1 MAKQNIYDDE
11 TFFTSYRKLRE
22 NPGSANELFEKPAL
36 FSLLPELEGKRI
48 LDLGCGF
55 GDHCSV
61 YVRKGALSVTGIDIS
76 VKMLEAA
83 RKENAAPNITY
94 INMAMED
101 IESLKGPFDLA
112 VSSLALQYV
121 EDYRGLVRNVF
132 GLLVPGGLFIFS
144 QEHPVVS
151 CFNGGSRWTKDEN
164 GKKLFANLAYYST
177 DGEREESWFVDHVK
191 KYHRTFSTVINTLIE
206 EGFVIERI
214 AEPIPTEELLK
225 AYPNQ
230 ADLLHRPDF
239 MLVRARKPEA

>member
-11 TFFTSYRKLRE
+11 TFFNSYRKLRE
-22 NPGSANELFEKPAL
+22 NPASANELFEKPA
-36 FSLLPELEGKRI
+36 FFALLPDLKGMRV

-55 GDHCSV
+55 GDHCAV
-61 YVRKGALSVTGIDIS
+61 YAKMGATVTGIDIS
-76 VKMLEAA
+76 VKMLDAA

-101 IESLKGPFDLA
+101 VGSLSGPFDLVA
-112 VSSLALQYV
+112 SSLAIQYV
-121 EDYRGLVRNVF
+121 EDYRGLVKSVF
-132 GLLVPGGLFIFS
+132 GLLKPGGLFVFS

-164 GKKLFANLAYYST
+164 GNKLFPNLAFYST

-214 AEPIPTEELLK
+214 TEPIPTEEQLK
-225 AYPNQ
+225 AYPQQ

-239 MLVRARKPEA
+239 MLVRARKKD